1 MIPNSTNLT
10 GNAYRWQ
17 FCLAQLGIIL
27 FGLALSHRFY
37 FWDFDDGFIVYRIVE
52 NLIHHGEWSYN
63 LGQIHNASTSVLN
76 TLLIASI
83 GWLVGDVR
91 IAAHIIGS
99 ASLIISGV
107 LILSLFWKRV
117 GSVLALFGSSI
128 AIYSIAYGYT
138 WGIEAHLFAFL
149 FLLFL
154 WFEDQKRN
162 SWFIIGLLILTRPDA
177 LVLFVFKVIQ
187 SWLVTKKFPT
197 LGIFQTLIIL
207 APWIIFSLT
216 TFKQIFPDTLSAKV
230 WQGRSGY
237 WGSGLIYLKAL
248 FKHLFVDDY
257 IKTGLFVFALA
268 GIISWLKSQ
277 SVFLYLLFFALTQQI
292 IYIILNVPGYHWYFF
307 SLDLV
312 SYLLL
317 ISSLAWLGIYLPK
330 KLTNNKM
337 ISRSIF
343 LVIFLTLISFSY
355 KQIYSDNFAKDL
367 RNESYKKAI
376 VFLEKQESSSPGS
389 LATLEVGT
397 IGYGTKRPI
406 VDLVGLASNNPEYIT
421 GANLDKY
428 FRNPAELVL
437 LHNPLWHFERS
448 LYDDLRFRIL
458 YKFKNNIDDPFFGM
472 QYFALTDASKKLTS
486 SEVEN
491 FIKINYQP
499 YLLQKNFIIA
509 DPSIDAVCILDQING
524 QLVREPEVTI
534 SKNVLRLSGWAADQK
549 NINTPPLSLF
559 LRFID
564 SGDLFS
570 FPAKRLR
577 RSDVAK
583 HLGND
588 GYEMSGYEGEGSIL
602 DLPFGKYEI
611 WLSQE
616 GEAKSQLNCKIA
628 TNIYLK

>member
-1 MIPNSTNLT
+1 M
-10 GNAYRWQ
+10 
-17 FCLAQLGIIL
+17 
-27 FGLALSHRFY
+27 
-37 FWDFDDGFIVYRIVE
+37 
-52 NLIHHGEWSYN
+52 
-63 LGQIHNASTSVLN
+63 
-76 TLLIASI
+76 
-83 GWLVGDVR
+83 
-91 IAAHIIGS
+91 
-99 ASLIISGV
+99 
-107 LILSLFWKRV
+107 
-117 GSVLALFGSSI
+117 
-128 AIYSIAYGYT
+128 
-138 WGIEAHLFAFL
+138 
-149 FLLFL
+149 
-154 WFEDQKRN
+154 
-162 SWFIIGLLILTRPDA
+162 
-177 LVLFVFKVIQ
+177 
-187 SWLVTKKFPT
+187 
-197 LGIFQTLIIL
+197 
-207 APWIIFSLT
+207 
-216 TFKQIFPDTLSAKV
+216 
-230 WQGRSGY
+230 
-237 WGSGLIYLKAL
+237 
-248 FKHLFVDDY
+248 
-257 IKTGLFVFALA
+257 
-268 GIISWLKSQ
+268 
-277 SVFLYLLFFALTQQI
+277 
-292 IYIILNVPGYHWYFF
+292 
-307 SLDLV
+307 
-312 SYLLL
+312 
-317 ISSLAWLGIYLPK
+317 
-330 KLTNNKM
+330 
-337 ISRSIF
+337 
-343 LVIFLTLISFSY
+343 
-355 KQIYSDNFAKDL
+355 
-367 RNESYKKAI
+367 
-376 VFLEKQESSSPGS
+376 
-389 LATLEVGT
+389 
-397 IGYGTKRPI
+397 
-406 VDLVGLASNNPEYIT
+406 GLASNNPEYIT

-549 NINTPPLSLF
+549 NINTPPLRLF